1 MKKLIYAHKLQ
12 QTIKE
17 QIIKNMTTQKLRVIV
32 MNGQKIIQ
40 ALINN
45 EWETTGT
52 IKKVEEGIK
61 PGIYNI
67 YLAQKPE
74 DKKQYE
80 GKILY
85 VDKENEVFY
94 QQTGKDFIVHQIN
107 AINGKP
113 VAGNDVVVEYDGEK
127 AHLTQADALKKKKVL
142 KI

>member
-1 MKKLIYAHKLQ
+1 MKTDSARQASTINERIDKRKTKMAIHKLR
-12 QTIKE
+12 I
-17 QIIKNMTTQKLRVIV
+17 VV

-40 ALINN
+40 ALVNN

-52 IKKVEEGIK
+52 IKKAEEGIK

-67 YLAQKPE
+67 YLARPPE

-85 VDKENEVFY
+85 LDKEHEVFY
-94 QQTGKDFIVHQIN
+94 QQTGKDFIVHQLN
-107 AINGKP
+107 VMDGKP
-113 VAGNDVVVEYDGEK
+113 VAGKDVVIEYDGEK
-127 AHLTQADALKKKKVL
+127 AHLTQADALKKKVL

>member
-1 MKKLIYAHKLQ
+1 
-12 QTIKE
+12 
-17 QIIKNMTTQKLRVIV
+17 MTTPKLRMIV
-32 MNGQKIIQ
+32 MNGQRIIQ
-40 ALINN
+40 ALVNN

-94 QQTGKDFIVHQIN
+94 QQSEKDFIVHQLN
-107 AINGKP
+107 AINSKP
-113 VAGNDVVVEYDGEK
+113 VAGKDVVIDYDGEK
-127 AHLTQADALKKKKVL
+127 ANLTQADALKKKKVL

>member
-1 MKKLIYAHKLQ
+1 
-12 QTIKE
+12 
-17 QIIKNMTTQKLRVIV
+17 MTPQKLRMIV

-40 ALINN
+40 AMVNN

-74 DKKQYE
+74 NKNQYE

-85 VDKENEVFY
+85 IDKENEVFY
-94 QQTGKDFIVHQIN
+94 QQTGKDFIVHQLN

-113 VAGNDVVVEYDGEK
+113 VAGKDVVVEYDGER
-127 AHLTQADALKKKKVL
+127 AYLTQTEELKKKKVL

>member
-1 MKKLIYAHKLQ
+1 M
-12 QTIKE
+12 
-17 QIIKNMTTQKLRVIV
+17 IV
-32 MNGQKIIQ
+32 MNGQRIIQ

-67 YLAQKPE
+67 YLAKTPE

-85 VDKENEVFY
+85 IDKENEVFY
-94 QQTGKDFIVHQIN
+94 QQTGKDFIVHQLN

-113 VAGNDVVVEYDGEK
+113 IAGKDVAIEYDGQK
-127 AHLTQADALKKKKVL
+127 AHLTQTDALKKKKVL

>member
-1 MKKLIYAHKLQ
+1 MV
-12 QTIKE
+12 
-17 QIIKNMTTQKLRVIV
+17 TQKLRIVV

-40 ALINN
+40 ALVNN

-52 IKKVEEGIK
+52 IKKAEEGIK

-67 YLAQKPE
+67 YLAKTPE

-107 AINGKP
+107 VVNGKP
-113 VAGNDVVVEYDGEK
+113 VAGNDVVVEYDGQK
-127 AHLTQADALKKKKVL
+127 AHLIQNDALKKKKVL

>member
-1 MKKLIYAHKLQ
+1 
-12 QTIKE
+12 
-17 QIIKNMTTQKLRVIV
+17 MTTQKLRMIV
-32 MNGQKIIQ
+32 MNGQRIIQ
-40 ALINN
+40 AMVNN

-52 IKKVEEGIK
+52 IKKAEEGIK

-67 YLAQKPE
+67 YMAKTPE

-85 VDKENEVFY
+85 IDKENEVFY
-94 QQTGKDFIVHQIN
+94 QQTGKDFIVHRLN
-107 AINGKP
+107 VMDSKP
-113 VAGNDVVVEYDGEK
+113 VAGKDVAIEYDGEK